1 MAEKEAAINT
11 HPNET
16 PDPQSPSPRVL
27 TEQPPSEQDPN
38 LVTWNGPE
46 DPGYPRNW
54 PSGKKW
60 ATIIP
65 MSLFTLLTSMSS
77 AIMAPAL
84 NNIQQDLHFSSSTM
98 GVISLSVY
106 LLGVAI
112 VPLFTAPLSEVF
124 GRMIVLQVTDMFFI
138 IFNTLCGIA
147 KTPNQLIG
155 FRFLAGLGGAGANT
169 MGAGL
174 TTDLFEPDKR
184 GSALSIYLLAPSIGM
199 TVSPIAG
206 GFLVQYTAW
215 PWCFYLVSL
224 VAGAV
229 QILGLPFFRET
240 YAPVL
245 LQRRCKRLQKTTGNL
260 NLYAHHD
267 SVSLSH
273 LLRLSLVRPI
283 KLLATQ
289 PVVQVWSVYCAYI
302 YAILYLLI
310 SSFPNVWTG
319 IYGESVSIGSLNY
332 ISLFLGMTFA
342 SQVGMRLAN
351 RSYRK
356 LCSQHG
362 GRGLPEFRL
371 PVLMIGAVI
380 IPIGLLWY
388 GWSARPN
395 VHWIMPNI
403 GAAIYGAGVLHEI
416 QCIVGYIM
424 DTYPKYAASAVAAV
438 MCIRSLLSFALPLAA
453 PRLYGNLGLGWGNTL
468 LALIAVVVGIPAPI
482 LLKRYGVA
490 LRRRSPYARDD

>member
-1 MAEKEAAINT
+1 
-11 HPNET
+11 
-16 PDPQSPSPRVL
+16 
-27 TEQPPSEQDPN
+27 
-38 LVTWNGPE
+38 
-46 DPGYPRNW
+46 
-54 PSGKKW
+54 
-60 ATIIP
+60 
-65 MSLFTLLTSMSS
+65 
-77 AIMAPAL
+77 
-84 NNIQQDLHFSSSTM
+84 
-98 GVISLSVY
+98 
-106 LLGVAI
+106 
-112 VPLFTAPLSEVF
+112 
-124 GRMIVLQVTDMFFI
+124 
-138 IFNTLCGIA
+138 
-147 KTPNQLIG
+147 
-155 FRFLAGLGGAGANT
+155 

-184 GSALSIYLLAPSIGM
+184 GSALSLYLLAPSIGM

-206 GFLVQYTAW
+206 GFLVQYTTW

-240 YAPVL
+240 YAPAL
-245 LQRRCKRLQKTTGNL
+245 LQRMCKRLQKTTGNL
-260 NLYAHHD
+260 NLYAHRD
-267 SVSLSH
+267 SVSLPH

-302 YAILYLLI
+302 YGILYLLI

-342 SQVGMRLAN
+342 SQVGMPLAN

-371 PVLMIGAVI
+371 PALMIGAVI

-395 VHWIMPNI
+395 VHWIMPYGKPFQIQYNNRCTDSHRNI

-453 PRLYGNLGLGWGNTL
+453 PRL
-468 LALIAVVVGIPAPI
+468 
-482 LLKRYGVA
+482 
-490 LRRRSPYARDD
+490 